1 MEKRGIFC
9 CCRTL
14 FVIWVVSLNEIAI
27 QRSRYCFFFFFR
39 FFLFLFRCQLP
50 PPFFFLTVDYSLYPL
65 NFCNYCGFQ
74 TVYVDSFHAQYCNH
88 CGAVEEI
95 DAEKFKAQQEQERLQ
110 REVTYTIAD
119 GSPIYNPDAYSRTN
133 IRHGRTFAMPG
144 SGRTISMKDAVTD
157 KLRFKDGRTK
167 EMDQIFKAQDEQLT
181 ATGRTILSDRL
192 ELKRSSDITSSDE
205 LIAEKGNTQLRSS
218 RDIIIGKRR

>member
-74 TVYVDSFHAQYCNH
+74 TVSVDSFHAQYCNH

-95 DAEKFKAQQEQERLQ
+95 DAEKLKAQQEQDLKAAKTAAALDYAIAAAAIDKQLQKKNEDNSPWPIDSRRGER
-110 REVTYTIAD
+110 
-119 GSPIYNPDAYSRTN
+119 
-133 IRHGRTFAMPG
+133 
-144 SGRTISMKDAVTD
+144 
-157 KLRFKDGRTK
+157 
-167 EMDQIFKAQDEQLT
+167 EQEEGGT
-181 ATGRTILSDRL
+181 
-192 ELKRSSDITSSDE
+192 
-205 LIAEKGNTQLRSS
+205 
-218 RDIIIGKRR
+218 